1 MAKTYDILTSQA
13 ETIRTNTL
21 PDSNTAGLVGQ
32 MLKDIIEKVSEV
44 NTSSSGAVTAIN
56 VSPTADAN
64 SVRLTLSIRAGE
76 KVSLQYVN
84 LPVVSASAAGVITP
98 AQMSSITSS
107 LNTMSQSILEI
118 SNNYNAQKKTVDGLQ
133 DSIKT
138 LTDEIEILKI
148 SAVTFYGTVMVTAL
162 KMSSI
167 YYSTDENCRVVYNLK
182 ENVFVLEVDKGTTS
196 YYNNWRDG
204 DAFGKATEAGRV
216 PRSGKMYVD
225 VSEQRSYVW
234 CDDELILVGTDLELG
249 HEQNNAFPGDEG
261 ADMNKRLSA
270 AEKNLKAF
278 IDSKG
283 VVGGIAPLDINGIVP
298 EKYLP
303 DMRTP

>member
-133 DSIKT
+133 DSIQA
-138 LTDEIEILKI
+138 LTDEIEILKN

-182 ENVFVLEVDKGTTS
+182 DNVFVLEVDKGTTS

-204 DAFGKATEAGRV
+204 DAFGKAT
-216 PRSGKMYVD
+216 
-225 VSEQRSYVW
+225 
-234 CDDELILVGTDLELG
+234 
-249 HEQNNAFPGDEG
+249 
-261 ADMNKRLSA
+261 
-270 AEKNLKAF
+270 
-278 IDSKG
+278 
-283 VVGGIAPLDINGIVP
+283 
-298 EKYLP
+298 
-303 DMRTP
+303 

>member
-64 SVRLTLSIRAGE
+64 SVRLTLSVRAGE

-98 AQMSSITSS
+98 AQMSSITGS

-133 DSIKT
+133 DSIQT
-138 LTDEIEILKI
+138 LTDEIETIKN

-167 YYSTDENCRVVYNLK
+167 YYSTDENCRVVYNLN
-182 ENVFVLEVDKGTTS
+182 ENVLFLRLLKVRLLIITT
-196 YYNNWRDG
+196 G
-204 DAFGKATEAGRV
+204 VTV
-216 PRSGKMYVD
+216 M
-225 VSEQRSYVW
+225 
-234 CDDELILVGTDLELG
+234 
-249 HEQNNAFPGDEG
+249 
-261 ADMNKRLSA
+261 LSA
-270 AEKNLKAF
+270 KRQRPA
-278 IDSKG
+278 
-283 VVGGIAPLDINGIVP
+283 V
-298 EKYLP
+298 YLAAARC
-303 DMRTP
+303 MWT

>member
-56 VSPTADAN
+56 VSPTADAD
-64 SVRLTLSIRAGE
+64 SVRLTLSVRAGE

-84 LPVVSASAAGVITP
+84 LPVVSASSAGVITP
-98 AQMSSITSS
+98 AQMSSITGS

-133 DSIKT
+133 DSIQT
-138 LTDEIEILKI
+138 LTDEIEILKN
-148 SAVTFYGTVMVTAL
+148 SAVMFYGTVMVTAL

-167 YYSTDENCRVVYNLK
+167 Y
-182 ENVFVLEVDKGTTS
+182 
-196 YYNNWRDG
+196 
-204 DAFGKATEAGRV
+204 
-216 PRSGKMYVD
+216 
-225 VSEQRSYVW
+225 
-234 CDDELILVGTDLELG
+234 
-249 HEQNNAFPGDEG
+249 
-261 ADMNKRLSA
+261 
-270 AEKNLKAF
+270 
-278 IDSKG
+278 
-283 VVGGIAPLDINGIVP
+283 
-298 EKYLP
+298 
-303 DMRTP
+303 

>member
-84 LPVVSASAAGVITP
+84 LPVVSDSAAGVITP

-107 LNTMSQSILEI
+107 LNTMSRSILDI

-133 DSIKT
+133 DSMQT
-138 LTDEIEILKI
+138 LTDEIEILKN

-162 KMSSI
+162 KMSST
-167 YYSTDENCRVVYNLK
+167 YYSTDENCRVVYNLN

-196 YYNNWRDG
+196 YY
-204 DAFGKATEAGRV
+204 
-216 PRSGKMYVD
+216 
-225 VSEQRSYVW
+225 Q
-234 CDDELILVGTDLELG
+234 
-249 HEQNNAFPGDEG
+249 
-261 ADMNKRLSA
+261 
-270 AEKNLKAF
+270 
-278 IDSKG
+278 
-283 VVGGIAPLDINGIVP
+283 
-298 EKYLP
+298 
-303 DMRTP
+303 